1 MNTNP
6 TISVLMPMYNTEAY
20 LGLAIAS
27 ILNQSYQDFE
37 LLILNDGST
46 DKSLEI
52 ALSYQDKRIRVLENE
67 GNLGLI
73 YTRNHLISEAKG
85 DFLAWL
91 DSDDIAVA
99 TRLEE
104 QYNFL
109 QKNPNIALVASW
121 ATIIDSN
128 GQPTGE
134 FRKSYIKDEY
144 LQALLLFVNY
154 IVQSSVMMR
163 KSCLPKILY
172 QLPFSEDYDLW
183 VRIAAQHPIA
193 ILPNCLVNYR
203 VHQTNTSTGEH
214 AEAMHDNVKVIH
226 QAQLI
231 RLGIQANEDDLL
243 FHHQLG
249 FGNPQ
254 MVDLAFIN
262 RTNEWLKRLANQNEQ
277 TGIYQRKALTFI
289 LAHRWTKICTTNPEL
304 GLEILP
310 PYFKSKFSKVTL
322 QNMAILGQYI
332 FNNLFK

>member
-6 TISVLMPMYNTEAY
+6 TISVLMPMYNAEAY
-20 LGLAIAS
+20 LGLAIES

-37 LLILNDGST
+37 LVILNDGST

-73 YTRNHLISEAKG
+73 YTRNRLITEASG
-85 DFLAWL
+85 DLLAWL
-91 DSDDIAVA
+91 DSDDVAIA

-104 QYNFL
+104 QYDFL
-109 QKNPNIALVASW
+109 QKNPKVALVASW

-128 GQPTGE
+128 GKPTGG

-154 IVQSSVMMR
+154 IVQSSVMIR
-163 KSCLPKILY
+163 KSFLPSIPY

-183 VRIAAQHPIA
+183 VRVAAQYPIA
-193 ILPNCLVNYR
+193 ILPSCLVNYR
-203 VHQTNTSTGEH
+203 VHQTNTSSGEH
-214 AEAMHDNVKVIH
+214 AEAMHDNVKAIH

-231 RLGIQANEDDLL
+231 ALGIQASEDELF

-249 FGNPQ
+249 FGNPE

-262 RTNEWLKRLANQNEQ
+262 RANEWLNRLKSQNKEA
-277 TGIYQRKALTFI
+277 TIYQRKALAFV
-289 LAHRWTKICTTNPEL
+289 LAHRWTKICTANPEL
-304 GLEILP
+304 GLKILK
-310 PYFKSKFSKVTL
+310 PYFKSEISKVTL

-332 FNNLFK
+332 LKNLFK